1 MPPIRVLHVIGSMN
15 RGGAETMIMN
25 LYRKMDREKVQFDFA
40 VHTDSAAAYDEEI
53 AALGGRIWRCP
64 RFTGTNLFSYRRWW
78 NDFFKAHAQE
88 YHIVHG
94 HIGST
99 AAIYLKAAKKSG
111 LFTVAHSHSSG
122 TDHSARSFLY
132 RAFSYPTRHIAD
144 WFFACSEAA
153 GIDRYGA
160 EVANA
165 PNFTILNNAVDASV
179 LCFDPAVR
187 RQIREELGVADSL
200 VVGHVGRFDA
210 VKNHP
215 FAVRSFQ
222 ALTEKHPDAR
232 LLLVGDGA
240 ARPDVEALVRTLD
253 LSDRVIFTGVRAD
266 VARLLQ
272 AMDVFVFPSIYEGLP
287 VTLVE
292 AQCTGL
298 PCVISDAIPPDCI
311 VTEGLV
317 VRKSLNDGPAA
328 WADQLLACA
337 ALERTDRSQ
346 EITAHGFDVTD
357 TARWLGEFYLEKC
370 R

>member
-1 MPPIRVLHVIGSMN
+1 MSPIRVLQVIGSMN

-25 LYRKMDREKVQFDFA
+25 LYRKIDREKIQFDFV
-40 VHTDSAAAYDEEI
+40 VHTDKPCAYDDEI
-53 AALGGRIWRCP
+53 LFLGGRIWHCP
-64 RFTGTNLFSYRRWW
+64 RFAGSNVFSYRRWW
-78 NDFFKAHAQE
+78 NAFFTEHASD
-88 YHIVHG
+88 YPVVHG
-94 HIGST
+94 HIGSS
-99 AAIYLKAAKKSG
+99 AAVYLKAAKKSG

-144 WFFACSEAA
+144 WFFACSIAV
-153 GIDRYGA
+153 GVDRYGQA
-160 EVANA
+160 VVDSSR
-165 PNFTILNNAVDASV
+165 FRILNNAIDTVAFRYEEDT
-179 LCFDPAVR
+179 R

-210 VKNHP
+210 VKNQP

-232 LLLVGDGA
+232 LLLVGNGA
-240 ARPDVEALVRTLD
+240 EKPEVEALVRTLD

-266 VARLLQ
+266 VALLLQ
-272 AMDVFVFPSIYEGLP
+272 AMDVFLFPSIYEGLP

-292 AQCTGL
+292 AQCAGL
-298 PCVISDAIPPDCI
+298 PCVISDTIPPDCI

-317 VRKSLNDGPAA
+317 VQKSLNDGPIS

-337 ALERTDRSQ
+337 AIQRTDHSQ
-346 EITAHGFDVTD
+346 EIIAHGFDVND
-357 TARWLGEFYLEKC
+357 TARKLEEFYLEKC